1 MPSFHLPDGVRAA
14 LTDAGLSDDEVQ
26 GKTGDELREAMGDRL
41 TYELVVALAGQ
52 RLTVARSPGRRA
64 KLPQGDLIERNLDIL
79 KLRLI
84 DGLNFAQI
92 GREVGLTN
100 SRVSEILRNYF
111 GVDARG
117 RKDAEPVRILYVT
130 AADVPVLREALLG
143 RLQGTAEDLVA
154 TIRAGDADWYAAW
167 HATQDVAW
175 LLLEVQ
181 KDEDTEI
188 NIGKAHKPKSIIV
201 RALRDHVEVCRN
213 LNDEDGVSVCER
225 LLAAM
230 P

>member
-1 MPSFHLPDGVRAA
+1 MGIHLPDEVRAA

-26 GKTGDELREAMGDRL
+26 GKTGDELREAIGDRL

-64 KLPQGDLIERNLDIL
+64 KMPQDDLIERNLDIL

-100 SRVSEILRNYF
+100 SRVSELLRMYF
-111 GVDARG
+111 GVDARE
-117 RKDAEPVRILYVT
+117 RNEPVRILYVP
-130 AADVPVLREALLG
+130 AASVPVLREALLG

-154 TIRAGDADWYAAW
+154 TIRAGDDGWYAAW
-167 HATQDVAW
+167 SSTKDVAW

-188 NIGKAHKPKSIIV
+188 TIGKAAKPKSIIV
-201 RALRDHVEVCRN
+201 RALRDHAEVERN
-213 LNDEDGVSVCER
+213 LDGSAVCDR

-230 P
+230 PE

>member
-1 MPSFHLPDGVRAA
+1 VELSLPDEVRAA

-26 GKTGDELREAMGDRL
+26 GKTGDELREAIGDRL

-52 RLTVARSPGRRA
+52 RLTVGRSPGRRA

-84 DGLNFAQI
+84 DGMNFAQI

-100 SRVSEILRNYF
+100 SRVSELLRIYY
-111 GVDARG
+111 GVDARE
-117 RKDAEPVRILYVT
+117 RKDNEPVRILYVP
-130 AADVPVLREALLG
+130 AAAVPVLREALLG

-154 TIRAGDADWYAAW
+154 TIQAGDDWYAAW

-188 NIGKAHKPKSIIV
+188 NIGKAAKPKSIIV
-201 RALRDHVEVCRN
+201 RALRDHAEVERN
-213 LNDEDGVSVCER
+213 LDHEDGVAVCDR

>member
-1 MPSFHLPDGVRAA
+1 VELSLPDEVRAA

-26 GKTGDELREAMGDRL
+26 GKTGDELRETMGDRL

-64 KLPQGDLIERNLDIL
+64 KMPQDDLIERNLDIL

-100 SRVSEILRNYF
+100 SRVSEILRDYF
-111 GVDARG
+111 GVDRRPALH
-117 RKDAEPVRILYVT
+117 DEPVRILYVT

-143 RLQGTAEDLVA
+143 RLLGTAEDLVA
-154 TIRAGDADWYAAW
+154 TVRAGDDDWYAAW
-167 HATQDVAW
+167 SSTQNVMY

-188 NIGKAHKPKSIIV
+188 NIGKADKPKSIIV
-201 RALRDHVEVCRN
+201 KALRDHAEVTRN
-213 LNDEDGVSVCER
+213 LSDEDGAATCER